1 MRYVQI
7 TVDGVT
13 YTLNEQ
19 PNGSWLVTNE
29 DLPASK
35 ISPIKAIV
43 TTDNGK
49 VVTIETDDPKLS
61 EALTLIATEGITIS
75 GDRMFSYY
83 PAVVQQILE
92 FQAIIQSEGF
102 EVDFLKNNIQLL
114 VNEAYLTTMS
124 EERVASWEKALGM
137 HYSSNDTLQD
147 RRDAIIARIRGQ
159 GKLNTTLI
167 NSIVNAFTGGTAI
180 SYIDDS
186 VLYVKVDSPANNKQ
200 YKFPNVRREL
210 LKKVPA
216 HLGLEVFRGY
226 STWEEI
232 KNNFTDWN
240 TINQLTSWED
250 IRYWFDPQQ
259 NKE

>member
-7 TVDGVT
+7 TVDGVV

-19 PNGSWLVTNE
+19 PNGAWLVTNE
-29 DLPASK
+29 ELPVSRMY
-35 ISPIKAIV
+35 PIEVI
-43 TTDNGK
+43 TTTADGK
-49 VVTIETDDPKLS
+49 VITIEADDPKLA
-61 EALTLIATEGITIS
+61 EALTLLSTEGITIS

-83 PAVVQQILE
+83 PFVVQQILE

-102 EVDFLKNNIQLL
+102 EVDFLKNDIQLL

-124 EERVASWEKALGM
+124 EERVSSWEKALGM
-137 HYSSNDTLQD
+137 HYSPNDTLQD

-167 NSIVNAFTGGTAI
+167 NSIVNAFTGGTAT
-180 SYIDDS
+180 SYIENS
-186 VLYVKVDSPANNKQ
+186 TLYVRVSHPLDNKQ
-200 YKFPNVRREL
+200 YKFTNVRREL
-210 LKKVPA
+210 AKKVPA

-226 STWEEI
+226 STWAEI
-232 KNNFTDWN
+232 KNNFADWN
-240 TINQLTSWED
+240 SISQLTSWED

-259 NKE
+259 DKE